1 MLEKLLEINVRLTE
15 IKGDKKLLAKVDKLI
30 DKLIFYFNLQ
40 VDKTIRI
47 HEQLEKNWKDLPHEP
62 NNTGKE

>member
-15 IKGDKKLLAKVDKLI
+15 IKGDKKLLTKVDKLI

-47 HEQLEKNWKDLPHEP
+47 HKQLDENWRKFDEP

>member
-1 MLEKLLEINVRLTE
+1 M
-15 IKGDKKLLAKVDKLI
+15 KVDKLI

-47 HEQLEKNWKDLPHEP
+47 HEQLEKNWKDLPPHEP
-62 NNTGKE
+62 NNTGKG